1 MKRLAIAAAAGAV
14 VLLVWSSISWML
26 IPWHRMGKFPGE
38 EGIRQTLKLTKA
50 PRGVYWIP
58 GVDLSLDT
66 SAMTDAEKQAMDDAL
81 DKAYDDGPIALVVY
95 DPRGGPSTALMF
107 IMGFILDFLVA
118 LVAAILLMI
127 ASPVLPG
134 LPGRILFVILLGAY
148 TAIGT
153 NLMEWNWMHYPLK
166 FSLQMAADTLL
177 ASALLGVTLGI
188 LVRPGADA
196 GGDDIEYEPT
206 PE

>member
-14 VLLVWSSISWML
+14 VLFVWSSISWML
-26 IPWHRMGKFPGE
+26 IPWHRMDKFPGE

-50 PRGVYWIP
+50 ERGVYWIP
-58 GVDLSLDT
+58 GMDYSLDT
-66 SAMTDAEKQAMDDAL
+66 SALTDAEKQARDDAL
-81 DKAYDDGPIALVVY
+81 EKAYEDGPIALVVY
-95 DPRGGPSTALMF
+95 DPKGGPSTALMF

-118 LVAAILLMI
+118 LAAAVLLMI
-127 ASPVLPG
+127 ASPALPG
-134 LPGRILFVILLGAY
+134 LTGRVLFVILLGVY

-153 NLMEWNWMHYPLK
+153 NLMDWNWMHYPMD

-188 LVRPGADA
+188 LVRPGSET
-196 GGDDIEYEPT
+196 GDDIEYDAPAA
-206 PE
+206 